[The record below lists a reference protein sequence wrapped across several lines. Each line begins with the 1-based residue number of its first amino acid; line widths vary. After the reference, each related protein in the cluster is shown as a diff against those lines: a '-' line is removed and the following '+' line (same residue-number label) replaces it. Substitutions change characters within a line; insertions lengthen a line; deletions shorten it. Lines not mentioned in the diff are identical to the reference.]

1 MSFHVRVW
9 IHSEQLKECKL
20 TQEKMDTSIYMKMED
35 AKNGLYPV
43 AVVVD
48 NDDDDDDDDDL
59 RILPKNYKT
68 EGKNWLRKT
77 WMPKYN

>member
-1 MSFHVRVW
+1 
-9 IHSEQLKECKL
+9 
-20 TQEKMDTSIYMKMED
+20 MED

-68 EGKNWLRKT
+68 EGKN
-77 WMPKYN
+77 